1 MSTYHVAAK
10 RWGAYWELHIDGV
23 GVTQS
28 RTLLAAERIVRDYLA
43 LDGHADAATAG
54 IDIRPEL
61 DGDLAAE
68 AEAARQAVRDVEAA
82 RKASAARSRVVACRL
97 RRSGLSGADIAAVLG
112 VSTQRVSQLVNT
124 IDAPADR
131 LRVDRHGKSYG
142 AIGVEPG
149 VRLMLAT
156 VSPRGMPPRL
166 EVYQRLDVQIA
177 SREPGS

>member
-82 RKASAARSRVVACRL
+82 RKASAARSRVVARRL

-112 VSTQRVSQLVNT
+112 VSTQRVSQLVN
-124 IDAPADR
+124 D
-131 LRVDRHGKSYG
+131 
-142 AIGVEPG
+142 
-149 VRLMLAT
+149 
-156 VSPRGMPPRL
+156 
-166 EVYQRLDVQIA
+166 
-177 SREPGS
+177 